1 MRLVR
6 LPRRALIR
14 WYTVAIA
21 LVCGAA
27 ITMLVHDLPA
37 SRAAAARRA
46 QATAWKSELA
56 ATRARVVTVD
66 ATRLRLRRAYNR
78 LVLTSHAHEQR
89 LLARVHH
96 WRRVAAAQ
104 R

>member
-6 LPRRALIR
+6 LPRPALVR
-14 WYTVAIA
+14 WYTVAVA
-21 LVCGAA
+21 LICGAA

-56 ATRARVVTVD
+56 AVQARVAAVD
-66 ATRLRLRRAYNR
+66 TARRRLRSAYNH
-78 LVLTSHAHEQR
+78 LVLTSHAREMR
-89 LLARVHH
+89 LLASIHR
-96 WRRVAAAQ
+96 WRRVAAQ

>member
-6 LPRRALIR
+6 LSRRALVR

-27 ITMLVHDLPA
+27 ITMIVHDLPA

-56 ATRARVVTVD
+56 ATQARVVKVD
-66 ATRLRLRRAYNR
+66 ATRLRLRRVYNR
-78 LVLTSHAHEQR
+78 LVLTSHARER
-89 LLARVHH
+89 RMLARVHH
-96 WRRVAAAQ
+96 WRRVAAQ

>member
-56 ATRARVVTVD
+56 AGPSRHR
-66 ATRLRLRRAYNR
+66 
-78 LVLTSHAHEQR
+78 
-89 LLARVHH
+89 
-96 WRRVAAAQ
+96 
-104 R
+104 